1 MISPVAN
8 QVAAKIIASKTGVNY
23 NIFGPCRL
31 AQKCAALIEADRFL
45 RKVDVLRV
53 EEWGEVR
60 RNNANPS

>member
-23 NIFGPCRL
+23 NIFGPSRL

-45 RKVDVLRV
+45 RDVDRQSAETF
-53 EEWGEVR
+53 EEFE
-60 RNNANPS
+60 